1 MEKNKRA
8 KRPTGTT
15 PGPRSIY
22 LGELYADIQKEAQ
35 RLDRSA
41 SWLLRAAWTLA
52 LPEIR
57 KMAPRLKG
65 V

>member
-1 MEKNKRA
+1 MKETKRTT
-8 KRPTGTT
+8 KRRPGEL

-22 LGELYADIQKEAQ
+22 LGELYNDIRKEAQ
-35 RLDRSA
+35 RLDRSV
-41 SWLLRAAWTLA
+41 SWLIRAAWSIA

-57 KMAPRLKG
+57 KMAPKPK